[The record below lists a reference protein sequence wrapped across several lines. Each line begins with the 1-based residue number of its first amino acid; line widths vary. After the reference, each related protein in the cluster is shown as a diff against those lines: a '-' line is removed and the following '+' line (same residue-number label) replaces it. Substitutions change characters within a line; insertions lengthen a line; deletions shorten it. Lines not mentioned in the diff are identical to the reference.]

1 MNVNTSIRTDKKE
14 PLIPQQTAPL
24 CSKDNVDIDTN
35 VINAATEIL
44 PDDTPSATQPMAS
57 VNTTNILPTTI
68 AFLTTPNTPNLN
80 NCAQNKTPKIVSE
93 RPQTIIAYV
102 YNLSPF
108 KRNKRNTIDYST
120 LALRTDATKIQSA
133 LCYSKSKR
141 KILEEKETTRS
152 PIKITRYTTSTDKTK
167 LVINDRTIITAPN
180 DLEYN
185 FQYSEADV
193 KAITPL
199 VNLSN
204 DDFFLEDYITL
215 TVCAKVVKIYP
226 SKTVPN
232 QQGRTN
238 TVAEVFILDETK
250 TMQLDLW
257 NEQITQVQENHAYRF
272 INLSTSYWN
281 NVKKLTAT
289 INTVIKETFD
299 LNLSLLQSA
308 ETIPNKVNNEHV
320 IHVSSIHTIEDVQ
333 KYKTCCNCSKRI
345 VQIQE
350 KVVKC
355 DHCSHMM
362 RASRCPTKLYANVI
376 VLIEGQKKSLTIF
389 EECLKTLLG
398 QFDHETIDTA
408 DIVQKL
414 LLSENLNITY
424 NERNIITK
432 VQAE

>member
-1 MNVNTSIRTDKKE
+1 MSESRKQK
-14 PLIPQQTAPL
+14 PLINPRTRKTDPPISQQTT
-24 CSKDNVDIDTN
+24 STRSRDNSHKRQYKYTNRQERATNPSADRTVDIDTN

-68 AFLTTPNTPNLN
+68 VSLTTPNTPNLN
-80 NCAQNKTPKIVSE
+80 NCAQKKIPKTVSGI
-93 RPQTIIAYV
+93 PQTIIAYV
-102 YNLSPF
+102 HNLSPF

-120 LALRTDATKIQSA
+120 LVLQTDATTIQSA
-133 LCYSKSKR
+133 LCYSKSKT

-180 DLEYN
+180 DLQYN

-193 KAITPL
+193 KPITPL

-204 DDFFLEDYITL
+204 DDSSLEDYI

-226 SKTVPN
+226 SKTVLN
-232 QQGRTN
+232 LQGRTN
-238 TVAEVFILDETK
+238 TIAEVFILDETK

-257 NEQITQVQENHAYRF
+257 NKQITQVQDNHAYRLS
-272 INLSTSYWN
+272 NLSISYWN

-289 INTVIKETFD
+289 ITTVIEKTFD

-308 ETIPNKVNNEHV
+308 ESIPNKVNNAHV
-320 IHVSSIHTIEDVQ
+320 IHVSSSHTIDDIQ

-345 VQIQE
+345 VQ
-350 KVVKC
+350 
-355 DHCSHMM
+355 S
-362 RASRCPTKLYANVI
+362 
-376 VLIEGQKKSLTIF
+376 QKKW
-389 EECLKTLLG
+389 
-398 QFDHETIDTA
+398 
-408 DIVQKL
+408 
-414 LLSENLNITY
+414 
-424 NERNIITK
+424 
-432 VQAE
+432 

>member
-1 MNVNTSIRTDKKE
+1 MSESRKQK
-14 PLIPQQTAPL
+14 PLINPRTRKTDPPISQQTT
-24 CSKDNVDIDTN
+24 STRSRDNSHKRQYKYTNRQERATNPSADRTVDIDKN

-68 AFLTTPNTPNLN
+68 VSLTTPNTPNLN
-80 NCAQNKTPKIVSE
+80 NCAQKKIPKTVSGI
-93 RPQTIIAYV
+93 PQTIIAYV
-102 YNLSPF
+102 HNLSPF

-120 LALRTDATKIQSA
+120 LVLQTDATTIQSA
-133 LCYSKSKR
+133 LCYSKSKT

-180 DLEYN
+180 DLQYN

-193 KAITPL
+193 KPITPL

-204 DDFFLEDYITL
+204 DDSSLEDYI

-226 SKTVPN
+226 SKTVLN
-232 QQGRTN
+232 LQGRTN
-238 TVAEVFILDETK
+238 TIAEVFILDETK

-257 NEQITQVQENHAYRF
+257 NKQITQVQDNHAYRLS
-272 INLSTSYWN
+272 NLSISYWN

-289 INTVIKETFD
+289 ITTVIEKTFD

-308 ETIPNKVNNEHV
+308 ESIPNKVNNAHV
-320 IHVSSIHTIEDVQ
+320 IHVSSSHTIDDIQ

-345 VQIQE
+345 VQ
-350 KVVKC
+350 
-355 DHCSHMM
+355 S
-362 RASRCPTKLYANVI
+362 
-376 VLIEGQKKSLTIF
+376 QKKW
-389 EECLKTLLG
+389 
-398 QFDHETIDTA
+398 
-408 DIVQKL
+408 
-414 LLSENLNITY
+414 
-424 NERNIITK
+424 
-432 VQAE
+432 

>member
-1 MNVNTSIRTDKKE
+1 
-14 PLIPQQTAPL
+14 
-24 CSKDNVDIDTN
+24 
-35 VINAATEIL
+35 
-44 PDDTPSATQPMAS
+44 MAS
-57 VNTTNILPTTI
+57 INTTNILPTTI
-68 AFLTTPNTPNLN
+68 VSLTTPNTPNLN
-80 NCAQNKTPKIVSE
+80 NCAQKKIPKTVSGI
-93 RPQTIIAYV
+93 PQTIIAYV
-102 YNLSPF
+102 HNLSPF

-120 LALRTDATKIQSA
+120 LVLQTDATTIQSA

-193 KAITPL
+193 KPITPL

-204 DDFFLEDYITL
+204 DDSSLEDYI

-226 SKTVPN
+226 SKTVLN

-238 TVAEVFILDETK
+238 TIAEVFILDETK

-257 NEQITQVQENHAYRF
+257 NKQITQVQDNHAYRF
-272 INLSTSYWN
+272 SNLSISYWN

-289 INTVIKETFD
+289 INTVIEKTFD

-308 ETIPNKVNNEHV
+308 ESIPNKVNNAHV
-320 IHVSSIHTIEDVQ
+320 IHVSSSHTIDDIQ

-345 VQIQE
+345 VQS
-350 KVVKC
+350 KK
-355 DHCSHMM
+355 
-362 RASRCPTKLYANVI
+362 KWYNVI
-376 VLIEGQKKSLTIF
+376 TVHT
-389 EECLKTLLG
+389 
-398 QFDHETIDTA
+398 
-408 DIVQKL
+408 
-414 LLSENLNITY
+414 
-424 NERNIITK
+424 R
-432 VQAE
+432 

>member
-1 MNVNTSIRTDKKE
+1 MSESRKQK
-14 PLIPQQTAPL
+14 PLINPRTRKTDPPISQQTT
-24 CSKDNVDIDTN
+24 STRSRDNSHKRQYKYTNRQERATNPSADRTVDIDTN

-68 AFLTTPNTPNLN
+68 VSLTTPNTLNLN
-80 NCAQNKTPKIVSE
+80 NCAQKKIPKTVSGI
-93 RPQTIIAYV
+93 PQTIIAYV
-102 YNLSPF
+102 HNLSPF

-120 LALRTDATKIQSA
+120 LVLQTDATTIQSA
-133 LCYSKSKR
+133 LCYSKSKT

-180 DLEYN
+180 DLQYN

-193 KAITPL
+193 KPITPL

-204 DDFFLEDYITL
+204 DDSSLEDYI

-226 SKTVPN
+226 SKTVLN
-232 QQGRTN
+232 LQGRTN
-238 TVAEVFILDETK
+238 TIAEVFILDETK

-257 NEQITQVQENHAYRF
+257 NKQITQVQDNHAYRLS
-272 INLSTSYWN
+272 NLSISYWN

-289 INTVIKETFD
+289 ITTVIEKTFD

-308 ETIPNKVNNEHV
+308 ESIPNKVNNAHV
-320 IHVSSIHTIEDVQ
+320 IHVSSSHTIDDIQ

-345 VQIQE
+345 VQ
-350 KVVKC
+350 
-355 DHCSHMM
+355 S
-362 RASRCPTKLYANVI
+362 
-376 VLIEGQKKSLTIF
+376 QKKW
-389 EECLKTLLG
+389 
-398 QFDHETIDTA
+398 
-408 DIVQKL
+408 
-414 LLSENLNITY
+414 
-424 NERNIITK
+424 
-432 VQAE
+432 